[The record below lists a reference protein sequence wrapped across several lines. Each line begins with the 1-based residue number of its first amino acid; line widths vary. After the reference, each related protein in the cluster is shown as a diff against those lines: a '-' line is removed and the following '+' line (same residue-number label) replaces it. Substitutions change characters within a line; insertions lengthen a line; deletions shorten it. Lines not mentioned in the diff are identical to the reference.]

1 MGLEAARP
9 KSIPRNIFHNWG
21 FSLVEL
27 MIVTLMVATLVAIAV
42 PIYGRALDQARMAH
56 AIAEIHTLFKEIFLY
71 DTQNGKL
78 PDTLADID
86 RGKLTDPWGHPYQYL
101 NFANVKG
108 KGQMRKDHFL
118 VPLNSRYDLYSMG
131 PDGQSRPPLTAKMS
145 RDDVILAN
153 DGGFV
158 GPASEY

>member
-1 MGLEAARP
+1 MTLERSPRPTARH
-9 KSIPRNIFHNWG
+9 SGG

-27 MIVTLMVATLVAIAV
+27 LIITLMIATLVAIAV
-42 PIYGRALDQARMAH
+42 PIYAKALDSARMAH
-56 AIAEIHTLFKEIFLY
+56 AIAEIHTLFKEIILY
-71 DTQNGKL
+71 ETRHGKL
-78 PDTLADID
+78 PDTLADIG
-86 RGKLTDPWGHPYQYL
+86 RAQLHDPWGNPYEYL
-101 NFANVKG
+101 NFANVSG

-131 PDGQSRPPLTAKMS
+131 PDGKSKPPLTAATS

>member
-1 MGLEAARP
+1 MSLASTHHSGVLGR
-9 KSIPRNIFHNWG
+9 RG

-27 MIVTLMVATLVAIAV
+27 LIIVLMIATLVAIAV
-42 PIYGRALDQARMAH
+42 PIYARALDQARMAH

-71 DTQNGKL
+71 DTRHGKL
-78 PDTLADID
+78 PDTLADIG
-86 RGKLTDPWGHPYQYL
+86 RAQLRDPWGHPYQYL
-101 NFANVKG
+101 NFANASG

-131 PDGQSRPPLTAKMS
+131 PDGDSKPPLSAKAS
-145 RDDVILAN
+145 QDDIIFAN